1 MHKHARQGRVS
12 LALQVS
18 TGTVI
23 SVTDARE
30 EKYLSPWVQ
39 LPVKIVRREN
49 TAMALGQE
57 KRAEIAQRESINPN
71 MVLPIATNV
80 KLVDTSMKLLPPPAI
95 LVLQE
100 GIRKK
105 WVKRIVSIARKG
117 FTVGTS

>member
-1 MHKHARQGRVS
+1 
-12 LALQVS
+12 
-18 TGTVI
+18 
-23 SVTDARE
+23 
-30 EKYLSPWVQ
+30 
-39 LPVKIVRREN
+39 
-49 TAMALGQE
+49 
-57 KRAEIAQRESINPN
+57 

-105 WVKRIVSIARKG
+105 WVKQNVSIARKG